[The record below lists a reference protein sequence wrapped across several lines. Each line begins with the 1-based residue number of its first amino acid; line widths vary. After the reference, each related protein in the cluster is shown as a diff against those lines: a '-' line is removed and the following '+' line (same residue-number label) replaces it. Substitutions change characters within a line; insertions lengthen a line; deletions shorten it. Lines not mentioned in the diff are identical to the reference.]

1 MKQGTTLNQKRM
13 VRFVLQGVALGAI
26 VTVVVLVLTVRDD
39 TFEQLRGVSPA
50 YVPLLFAMVFTAW
63 ACNGARIWI
72 MCRAA
77 GHRLRYRQ
85 AIGVSLST
93 EFGIAAT
100 PGGVGGAV
108 IRLSLL
114 RQAGVPLTTAASLL
128 AADAAVDVVFFS
140 LLAPFAIHVILKDG
154 ILRGVLRNPS
164 NLDALYGLVVVIALG
179 AGLVL
184 LLRSEA
190 FHRALSR
197 LAGATDFGRR
207 RRLPARMR
215 HLRIAVRRSF
225 RRMASSLS
233 FLWRQ
238 RKGALLLNLL
248 VASLQWCCRYM
259 LLPLILISLGAEH
272 VKPLPLFIIQG
283 ALFTLSLMIVL
294 PGGGGSVE
302 LLSALVLPNFI
313 GPALIGVVVLVW
325 RFFSYH
331 LYLLGGGAMFFY
343 VCHRLHRLFP
353 GATEPVA
360 APAAPPRAGV

>member
-1 MKQGTTLNQKRM
+1 MKRAPTLNQKRM
-13 VRFVLQGVALGAI
+13 IRFVLQGVALGAI
-26 VTVVVLVLTVRDD
+26 VTVAVLVLTVRKD
-39 TFEQLRGVSPA
+39 TFEQLRGFSAA
-50 YVPLLFAMVFTAW
+50 YVPLLFAMVVTAW

-108 IRLSLL
+108 IRLTLL
-114 RQAGVPLTTAASLL
+114 RQAGLPLTTAGSLL
-128 AADAAVDVVFFS
+128 AADAAVDVAFFS
-140 LLAPFAIHVILKDG
+140 ILAPFAIHIILKDG

-164 NLDALYGLVVVIALG
+164 NLDALYGLLVVGALL
-179 AGLVL
+179 AGFVF
-184 LLRSEA
+184 LLRSDG
-190 FHRALSR
+190 FHRTLSR
-197 LAGATDFGRR
+197 LAGATSFGRR
-207 RRLPARMR
+207 RRLPARLR
-215 HLRIAVRRSF
+215 HLRIAVRRSV

-233 FLWRQ
+233 FLWRH
-238 RKGALLLNLL
+238 RKGALVLNLV
-248 VASLQWCCRYM
+248 VASVQWTCRYM
-259 LLPLILISLGAEH
+259 LLPLILVSLGAEH

-283 ALFTLSLMIVL
+283 TLFALSLIIVL

-313 GPALIGVVVLVW
+313 QPALIGVVVLVW

-331 LYLLGGGAMFFY
+331 LYVLGGGAMFFY

-353 GATEPVA
+353 KASHPLAEDVPMEV
-360 APAAPPRAGV
+360 VK